1 MSKKEL
7 KEYSNFLINK
17 KNLSD
22 DINLANR
29 MGINLDTVHLSHMEA
44 VANNWRMG
52 LAMDNIFLSKANLN
66 QGLQRRMENLLEK
79 TLKDINEVREF
90 PNAKSAKA
98 DSIKIKNQL
107 KDIEQQLID
116 NNLITKVQGKK
127 FGQVD
132 ETKGLKP
139 LQEEVGSEI
148 RKKIKEKLSGIV
160 PGVRD
165 GGMININKLIRPL

>member
-1 MSKKEL
+1 
-7 KEYSNFLINK
+7 
-17 KNLSD
+17 
-22 DINLANR
+22 
-29 MGINLDTVHLSHMEA
+29 ME
-44 VANNWRMG
+44 
-52 LAMDNIFLSKANLN
+52 K
-66 QGLQRRMENLLEK
+66 LLEK